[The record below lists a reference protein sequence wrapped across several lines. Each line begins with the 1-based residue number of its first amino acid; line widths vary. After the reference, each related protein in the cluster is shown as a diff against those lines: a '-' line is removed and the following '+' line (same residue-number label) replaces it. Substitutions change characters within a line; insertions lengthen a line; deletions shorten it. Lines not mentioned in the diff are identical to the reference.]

1 MHAFFCVTDAGL
13 VSIYEDSSEGSK
25 YHLGAELRVSLPGLE
40 RSEIDELIQAADK
53 TCPFSNAVR
62 GNVDVRYT
70 SEPAVSP
77 DKPSNL

>member
-1 MHAFFCVTDAGL
+1 MEPGLIVCCCCAGL
-13 VSIYEDSSEGSK
+13 VSIFEDNSR

-40 RSEIDELIQAADK
+40 RSDWDKLIEEADK
-53 TCPFSNAVR
+53 TCPFSQAVR

-70 SEPAVSP
+70 YEPAVSP